1 MRALLRSEV
10 RKVVTTRL
18 WWGMLLGALA
28 LAALGVVAQIATNGL
43 KNNPAAP
50 LTDPATQRSV
60 LASATGGYIFSVVV
74 GIILITTEYRH
85 FTSRPTFLLEPR
97 RGRVIA
103 AKLLVAA
110 GVGLL
115 YGVACVG
122 VAVAITVP
130 WFAAKGIV
138 LGWAS
143 NGLVVTMVGAAVAV
157 AIFAV
162 VGVGVGVLFRNQ
174 VTAVI
179 AALAY
184 LFVIEPLIAVIPV
197 VKEAYRFLPGAASN
211 ALTGV
216 ARNQV
221 LLLAKLAGRAG
232 PARLGPLLRGCR
244 LAVHRAARR
253 PLAGRLTPAEAV
265 AIRGQARS
273 RRGRQ
278 EPSGTRAARSAA

>member
-1 MRALLRSEV
+1 MSALLRSEV

-18 WWGMLLGALA
+18 WWGMLLGAMA

-43 KNNPAAP
+43 RNNPAPP
-50 LTDPATQRSV
+50 LSDPVTQRSV
-60 LASATGGYIFSVVV
+60 LSSATGGYIFSVVV

-115 YGVACVG
+115 YGVACVA
-122 VAVAITVP
+122 VVVAITVP
-130 WFAAKGIV
+130 WLSAKGIAV
-138 LGWAS
+138 GWTA
-143 NGLVVTMVGAAVAV
+143 NGLIVVMVGAVGAV

-162 VGVGVGVLFRNQ
+162 VGVGAGVLFRNQ

-179 AALAY
+179 VALAY
-184 LFVIEPLIAVIPV
+184 LFVVEPLIAVIPV
-197 VKEAYRFLPGAASN
+197 VKEGYRFLPGAASN

-221 LLLAKLAGRAG
+221 LLLPNWEGGLVLLGWGLFFAIAGWV
-232 PARLGPLLRGCR
+232 LTT
-244 LAVHRAARR
+244 RR
-253 PLAGRLTPAEAV
+253 DVP
-265 AIRGQARS
+265 
-273 RRGRQ
+273 
-278 EPSGTRAARSAA
+278 